1 MRQILN
7 VADKS
12 LRDQRWQIIGYGLA
26 LLSMAAMII
35 LIWPS
40 YRTTVASINLPPAL
54 QAFLGSDLSYA
65 SAPGF
70 VSAEFFSW
78 IPVLLIVYAVVQG
91 TGAIAGEEGSGT
103 IDLLM
108 AQPIPRSTMVLQ
120 KCLAFFAGAVLV
132 AALGFVG
139 FAVSIPFVSIDI
151 TLSDAAVACA
161 NLLPI
166 TLLFFAFSLWL
177 GAVAPNRAVAAGV
190 AVAVATT
197 TYFVNGLASGVHELS
212 GLRFASPFYYYGAGL
227 PLVKGID
234 WPHVAL
240 LLGITLLF
248 LALALRAFQRRDI
261 AIGGATVLNPR
272 DLLRRVMG

>member
-35 LIWPS
+35 FIWPS
-40 YRTTVASINLPPAL
+40 YRATVESINLPPAL
-54 QAFLGSDLSYA
+54 QAFLGSDLNYA

-78 IPVLLIVYAVVQG
+78 IPVLLIIYAVVQG
-91 TGAIAGEEGSGT
+91 TGAVAGEESSGT

-108 AQPIPRSTMVLQ
+108 AQPVTRSTMVLQ
-120 KCLAFFAGAVLV
+120 KSLAFCVGAVLV
-132 AALGFVG
+132 VALGFIG
-139 FAVSIPFVSIDI
+139 FAVSIPFVSINI
-151 TLSDAAVACA
+151 TLRGAAAASA
-161 NLLPI
+161 NMLPI
-166 TLLFFAFSLWL
+166 TLLFFGFSLWL
-177 GAVAPNRAVAAGV
+177 GAVAPSRGVAAGV
-190 AVAVATT
+190 AAAAATAA
-197 TYFVNGLASGVHELS
+197 YFVNSLASGVHQIS
-212 GLRFASPFYYYGAGL
+212 GLRYASPFYYYGAGL

-240 LLGITLLF
+240 LLGIALLF
-248 LALALRAFQRRDI
+248 LALALRAFERRDI
-261 AIGGATVLNPR
+261 TIGGATALRPL
-272 DLLRRVMG
+272 DLLRRVTG

>member
-35 LIWPS
+35 FIWPS
-40 YRTTVASINLPPAL
+40 YRSTVESIKLPPAL

-70 VSAEFFSW
+70 ISAEFFSW

-108 AQPIPRSTMVLQ
+108 AQPVARSTMVLQ
-120 KCLAFFAGAVLV
+120 KCLAFCAGAVLV
-132 AALGFVG
+132 VVLGFVG
-139 FAVSIPFVSIDI
+139 FVVSIPFVSIDV
-151 TLSDAAVACA
+151 TLADAAVACA
-161 NLLPI
+161 NMLPI
-166 TLLFFAFSLWL
+166 TLLFFALSLWL

-190 AVAVATT
+190 AAAVATFA
-197 TYFVNGLASGVHELS
+197 YFVNSLASGVQEVS

-234 WPHVAL
+234 WLHVAL
-240 LLGITLLF
+240 LLGVTLL
-248 LALALRAFQRRDI
+248 LIVMALRAFERRDI
-261 AIGGATVLNPR
+261 AIGGVAVLKPL
-272 DLLRRVMG
+272 DLLRRVTG

>member
-1 MRQILN
+1 MRRILN
-7 VADKS
+7 VASKS

-35 LIWPS
+35 FIWPS

-65 SAPGF
+65 TAPGF
-70 VSAEFFSW
+70 ISAEFFSW

-108 AQPIPRSTMVLQ
+108 AQPVARSTMVLQ
-120 KCLAFFAGAVLV
+120 KSLAFLAGAVLV
-132 AALGFVG
+132 VVLGFVG
-139 FAVSIPFVSIDI
+139 FLVSIPFVSIDI
-151 TLSDAAVACA
+151 TLGDAAVASA
-161 NLLPI
+161 NMLPI
-166 TLLFFAFSLWL
+166 TLLFFALSLWL
-177 GAVAPNRAVAAGV
+177 GAVAANRGVAAGL
-190 AVAVATT
+190 AGGVATAA
-197 TYFVNGLASGVHELS
+197 YFANSLASGVHQIS
-212 GLRFASPFYYYGAGL
+212 GLRYVSPFYYYGAGL

-240 LLGITLLF
+240 LLGVSVLF
-248 LALALRAFQRRDI
+248 LALSLRAFERRDI
-261 AIGGATVLNPR
+261 AIGGAAVLEPL
-272 DLLRRVMG
+272 DLIRRVVG

>member
-1 MRQILN
+1 VPKFFN
-7 VADKS
+7 VASKS

-26 LLSMAAMII
+26 LLSMAALIVF
-35 LIWPS
+35 IWPS

-108 AQPIPRSTMVLQ
+108 AQPVARSTMVLQ
-120 KCLAFFAGAVLV
+120 KCLAFLAGAVLV
-132 AALGFVG
+132 VTLGFAG
-139 FAVSIPFVSIDI
+139 FALSIPFVSIDI
-151 TLSDAAVACA
+151 TLPDAAVASA

-166 TLLFFAFSLWL
+166 TLLFFALSLWL
-177 GAVAPNRAVAAGV
+177 GAAAGNRGVAAGV
-190 AVAVATT
+190 AGAVATAA
-197 TYFVNGLASGVHELS
+197 YFANSLASGVHQIS
-212 GLRFASPFYYYGAGL
+212 GLRYASPFYYYGAGL

-240 LLGITLLF
+240 LLGISVLF
-248 LALALRAFQRRDI
+248 LALSLRAFERRDI
-261 AIGGATVLNPR
+261 AIGGVASLKPR
-272 DLLRRVMG
+272 DLLRRAMG

>member
-1 MRQILN
+1 MRKSFN
-7 VADKS
+7 VASKS
-12 LRDQRWQIIGYGLA
+12 LRDQRWQIVGYGLA
-26 LLSMAAMII
+26 LLAMAA
-35 LIWPS
+35 LVVFIWPS
-40 YRTTVASINLPPAL
+40 YRTTVESLKLPEAV

-70 VSAEFFSW
+70 VSGEFFSW

-108 AQPIPRSTMVLQ
+108 AQPVARPTMVLQ
-120 KCLAFFAGAVLV
+120 KSLAFCVGAVLV
-132 AALGFVG
+132 VALGFAG
-139 FAVSIPFVSIDI
+139 FALSIPFVSIDI
-151 TLSDAAVACA
+151 TLSDAAVASA

-177 GAVAPNRAVAAGV
+177 GAVAPNRGMAAGA
-190 AVAVATT
+190 AVAVATG
-197 TYFVNGLASGVHELS
+197 TYFANSLASGVHEVS
-212 GLRFASPFYYYGAGL
+212 GLRYASPFYYYGAGL

-240 LLGITLLF
+240 LLGVSVLF
-248 LALALRAFQRRDI
+248 LALSLRAFERRDI
-261 AIGGATVLNPR
+261 AIGGVASLSPR
-272 DLLRRVMG
+272 DLLRRAMG

>member
-12 LRDQRWQIIGYGLA
+12 LRDQKWQIIGYGLA
-26 LLSMAAMII
+26 LLAMAAMVIF
-35 LIWPS
+35 IWPS
-40 YRTTVASINLPPAL
+40 YRTTVESINLPPAV

-108 AQPIPRSTMVLQ
+108 AQPIPRWTMVLQ
-120 KCLAFFAGAVLV
+120 KCLAFCVGAVLV
-132 AALGFVG
+132 VALGFIG
-139 FAVSIPFVSIDI
+139 FAVSIPFVSINI
-151 TLSDAAVACA
+151 TLRDAGAASA
-161 NLLPI
+161 NMLPI
-166 TLLFFAFSLWL
+166 TLLFFALSLWL
-177 GAVAPNRAVAAGV
+177 SAVAPNRALAAGV
-190 AVAVATT
+190 AVAITT
-197 TYFVNGLASGVHELS
+197 ATYFANSLASGVHEIS
-212 GLRFASPFYYYGAGL
+212 GLRYASPFYYYGAGL

-234 WPHVAL
+234 WLHVAL
-240 LLGITLLF
+240 LLGIALLF
-248 LALALRAFQRRDI
+248 LVLALRAFERRDI
-261 AIGGATVLNPR
+261 AIGGVAALKPR
-272 DLLRRVMG
+272 DLLRRVTG

>member
-12 LRDQRWQIIGYGLA
+12 LRDQKWQIVGYGLA
-26 LLSMAAMII
+26 LLAMAAMVIF
-35 LIWPS
+35 IWPS
-40 YRTTVASINLPPAL
+40 YRTTVESINLPPAV

-108 AQPIPRSTMVLQ
+108 AQPIPRWTMVLQ
-120 KCLAFFAGAVLV
+120 KCLAFCAGAVLV
-132 AALGFVG
+132 VALGFIG
-139 FAVSIPFVSIDI
+139 FAVSIPFVSINI
-151 TLSDAAVACA
+151 TLRDAGAASA
-161 NLLPI
+161 NMLPI
-166 TLLFFAFSLWL
+166 TLLFFALSLWL
-177 GAVAPNRAVAAGV
+177 SAVAPNRALAAGV
-190 AVAVATT
+190 AVAITT
-197 TYFVNGLASGVHELS
+197 ATYFANSLASGVHEIS
-212 GLRFASPFYYYGAGL
+212 GLRYASPFYYYGAGL

-234 WPHVAL
+234 WLHVAL
-240 LLGITLLF
+240 LLGIALLF
-248 LALALRAFQRRDI
+248 LVLALRAFERRDI
-261 AIGGATVLNPR
+261 AIGGVAALKPR
-272 DLLRRVMG
+272 DLLRRVTG

>member
-1 MRQILN
+1 MWKFFN
-7 VADKS
+7 VTSKS
-12 LRDQRWQIIGYGLA
+12 LRDQRWQIVGYGLA
-26 LLSMAAMII
+26 LLSMAALIVF
-35 LIWPS
+35 IWPS
-40 YRTTVASINLPPAL
+40 YRTTVESIKLPEAM

-108 AQPIPRSTMVLQ
+108 AQPVARPMMVLQ
-120 KCLAFFAGAVLV
+120 KSLAFCVGAVLV
-132 AALGFVG
+132 VALGFAG

-151 TLSDAAVACA
+151 TLSDAFVASA

-166 TLLFFAFSLWL
+166 TLLFFTFSVWL
-177 GAVAPNRAVAAGV
+177 GAVAPNRGLAAGT
-190 AVAVATT
+190 AVAVATGA
-197 TYFVNGLASGVHELS
+197 YFANSLASGVHEIS
-212 GLRFASPFYYYGAGL
+212 GLRYASPFYYYGAGL

-234 WPHVAL
+234 WSHVAL
-240 LLGITLLF
+240 LLGISVLF
-248 LALALRAFQRRDI
+248 LALSLRAFERRDI
-261 AIGGATVLNPR
+261 TIGAVASLSPR
-272 DLLRRVMG
+272 DLLRRAMG

>member
-1 MRQILN
+1 
-7 VADKS
+7 
-12 LRDQRWQIIGYGLA
+12 
-26 LLSMAAMII
+26 
-35 LIWPS
+35 
-40 YRTTVASINLPPAL
+40 LPPAL

-108 AQPIPRSTMVLQ
+108 AQPVARSTMVLQ
-120 KCLAFFAGAVLV
+120 KCLAFLAGAVLV
-132 AALGFVG
+132 VTLGFAG
-139 FAVSIPFVSIDI
+139 FALSIPFVSIDI
-151 TLSDAAVACA
+151 TLPDAAVASA

-166 TLLFFAFSLWL
+166 TLLFFALSLWL
-177 GAVAPNRAVAAGV
+177 GAAAGNRGVAAGV
-190 AVAVATT
+190 AGAVATAA
-197 TYFVNGLASGVHELS
+197 YFANSLASGVHQIS
-212 GLRFASPFYYYGAGL
+212 GLRYASPFYYYGAGL

-240 LLGITLLF
+240 LLGISVLF
-248 LALALRAFQRRDI
+248 LALSLRAFERRDI
-261 AIGGATVLNPR
+261 AIGGVASLKPR
-272 DLLRRVMG
+272 DLLRRAMG

>member
-1 MRQILN
+1 MRKIFN
-7 VADKS
+7 VASKS
-12 LRDQRWQIIGYGLA
+12 LRDQRWQIVGYGLA
-26 LLSMAAMII
+26 LLAMAALII
-35 LIWPS
+35 FIWPS
-40 YRTTVASINLPPAL
+40 YRTTVESIKLPQGV

-108 AQPIPRSTMVLQ
+108 AQPVARSTMVLQ
-120 KCLAFFAGAVLV
+120 KCLAFCVGAAIVV
-132 AALGFVG
+132 GLGFVG
-139 FAVSIPFVSIDI
+139 FVVSIPFVSIDI
-151 TLSDAAVACA
+151 TLGDAAVASA

-177 GAVAPNRAVAAGV
+177 GAAAPNRGIAAGI
-190 AVAVATT
+190 AVAVATA
-197 TYFVNGLASGVHELS
+197 TYFVNGLASGVHEIS
-212 GLRFASPFYYYGAGL
+212 GLRYASPFYYYGAGL

-234 WPHVAL
+234 WPHVTL
-240 LLGITLLF
+240 LMGIALLF
-248 LALALRAFQRRDI
+248 LLLALQAFERRDI
-261 AIGGATVLNPR
+261 ATGGAASLRPR

>member
-1 MRQILN
+1 MLN

-12 LRDQRWQIIGYGLA
+12 LRDQKWQIIGYGLA
-26 LLSMAAMII
+26 LFSMAAMIVF
-35 LIWPS
+35 IWPS
-40 YRTTVASINLPPAL
+40 YRTTVESINLPPAL
-54 QAFLGSDLSYA
+54 KAFLGSDLNYA

-70 VSAEFFSW
+70 ISAEFFSW

-108 AQPIPRSTMVLQ
+108 AQPVTRSTMVLQ
-120 KCLAFFAGAVLV
+120 KCLAFCAGAVLV
-132 AALGFVG
+132 VLLGFVG
-139 FAVSIPFVSIDI
+139 FLVSIPFVSIDI
-151 TLSDAAVACA
+151 TLADAAVACA
-161 NLLPI
+161 NMLPI
-166 TLLFFAFSLWL
+166 TLLFFALSLWL
-177 GAVAPNRAVAAGV
+177 SAVAANRAVAAGV
-190 AVAVATT
+190 AAGVATA
-197 TYFVNGLASGVHELS
+197 TYFVNSLASGVQEVS

-240 LLGITLLF
+240 LLGVTLL
-248 LALALRAFQRRDI
+248 LIVMALRAFERRDI
-261 AIGGATVLNPR
+261 AIGGAAVLKPR

>member
-1 MRQILN
+1 MRKLLN

-26 LLSMAAMII
+26 LLAMAAMIVF
-35 LIWPS
+35 IWPS
-40 YRTTVASINLPPAL
+40 YKTTVVTINLPQAV

-65 SAPGF
+65 TAPGF

-91 TGAIAGEEGSGT
+91 TGAIAGEEASGT

-108 AQPIPRSTMVLQ
+108 AQPVARPAMALQ
-120 KCLAFFAGAVLV
+120 KCLAFCIG
-132 AALGFVG
+132 AALVVVVG
-139 FAVSIPFVSIDI
+139 FMGFLVSIPFVSIDI
-151 TLSDAAVACA
+151 TLGDAVVACA

-166 TLLFFAFSLWL
+166 TLLFFTLSLWL
-177 GAVAPNRAVAAGV
+177 GAVVGNRGVAAGV
-190 AVAVATT
+190 AAGIATA
-197 TYFVNGLASGVHELS
+197 TYFFNSLASGVHQVS
-212 GLRFASPFYYYGAGL
+212 GLRYVSPFYYYGAGL

-240 LLGITLLF
+240 LLGVAVLL
-248 LALALRAFQRRDI
+248 LVLALRAFERRDI
-261 AIGGATVLNPR
+261 AVGGVASLRPR
-272 DLLRRVMG
+272 DLLRRAIG